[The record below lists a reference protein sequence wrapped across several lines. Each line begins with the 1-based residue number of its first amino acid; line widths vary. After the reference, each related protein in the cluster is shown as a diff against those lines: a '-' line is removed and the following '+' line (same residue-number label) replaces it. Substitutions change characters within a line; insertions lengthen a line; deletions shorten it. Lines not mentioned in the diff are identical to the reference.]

1 MKRKIMSFLL
11 NIAQNLLN
19 RLYEKEGLTDRVL
32 DSQIKI
38 NRLRNKS
45 NISDKKNAIYENFVQ

>member
-11 NIAQNLLN
+11 NIAQKLLN
-19 RLYEKEGLTDRVL
+19 KLYEKEGLTDRVL

-38 NRLRNKS
+38 NRLRCKS
-45 NISDKKNAIYENFVQ
+45 NISDKKNAIYKNFVQ

>member
-1 MKRKIMSFLL
+1 MKRKITGFLL

-19 RLYEKEGLTDRVL
+19 KLYEKEGLTDRVL

-38 NRLRNKS
+38 NKLRHKS